1 MNEKK
6 VEELAAKY
14 ADSVHPIQ
22 KPDWDDV
29 FHWDDLCEAFKSDYA
44 AAQQSGDGY
53 LIQKGDEVN
62 SLLSVIMRV
71 LDDEQKAILL
81 DKLSRRTPP
90 SNP

>member
-29 FHWDDLCEAFKSDYA
+29 FHWDDLCEAFKSGYA
-44 AAQQSGDGY
+44 AAQQSGDGWSDEEWINF
-53 LIQKGDEVN
+53 IQWYAGMTR
-62 SLLSVIMRV
+62 SSVLQGIN
-71 LDDEQKAILL
+71 QYK
-81 DKLSRRTPP
+81 SQTPDQ
-90 SNP
+90 